1 MKRKICQRIRKIKKD
16 LEDKPFRLWRGSM
29 TIEISYESEKKLDIP
44 YEDIVNKMVV
54 SALDFENCPYE
65 AEVSVTFVDD
75 EEIRKINSEYR
86 GIDKSTDVLSFPFNE
101 FEIPGNFDNIEESV
115 DAFNPETGELLL
127 GDIIL
132 STDHITEQAIEYGH
146 SETRELAFLVVHS
159 MLHLMG
165 YDHMED
171 EDRVVMEERQRKIL
185 ELEGISR

>member
-1 MKRKICQRIRKIKKD
+1 
-16 LEDKPFRLWRGSM
+16 M

-75 EEIRKINSEYR
+75 EAIRKINSEYR

-101 FEIPGNFDNIEESV
+101 FEIPGNFDDIEESV

-132 STDHITEQAIEYGH
+132 STDHIKEQAIEYGH

-165 YDHMED
+165 YDHMVD
-171 EDRVVMEERQRKIL
+171 EDRVIMEERQRKIL

>member
-1 MKRKICQRIRKIKKD
+1 
-16 LEDKPFRLWRGSM
+16 M

-101 FEIPGNFDNIEESV
+101 FEIPGNL

-132 STDHITEQAIEYGH
+132 STDHIVEQAIEYGH

-165 YDHMED
+165 YDHMVD
-171 EDRVVMEERQRKIL
+171 EDRVIMEERQRKIL

>member
-1 MKRKICQRIRKIKKD
+1 
-16 LEDKPFRLWRGSM
+16 M

-44 YEDIVNKMVV
+44 YEEIVNKMVV

-65 AEVSVTFVDD
+65 AEVSVIFVDD

-132 STDHITEQAIEYGH
+132 STDHIVEQAIEYGH
-146 SETRELAFLVVHS
+146 TETRELAFLVVHS

>member
-1 MKRKICQRIRKIKKD
+1 
-16 LEDKPFRLWRGSM
+16 M
-29 TIEISYESEKKLDIP
+29 TIEISYESKIKLDIP
-44 YEDIVNKMVV
+44 YEYIINKMVV
-54 SALDFENCPYE
+54 ASLDFEDCPYE
-65 AEVSVTFVDD
+65 AEVSVTIVDD
-75 EEIRKINSEYR
+75 DEIRRINNEYR

-132 STDHITEQAIEYGH
+132 STDHIKEQAIEYGH

-165 YDHMED
+165 YDHMVD
-171 EDRVVMEERQRKIL
+171 EDRVIMEERQRKIL

>member
-1 MKRKICQRIRKIKKD
+1 
-16 LEDKPFRLWRGSM
+16 M

-44 YEDIVNKMVV
+44 Y
-54 SALDFENCPYE
+54 
-65 AEVSVTFVDD
+65 

-132 STDHITEQAIEYGH
+132 STDHIKEQAIEYGH

-159 MLHLMG
+159 MLHLIG
-165 YDHMED
+165 YDHMVD